1 MCLQFTLF
9 KRKHSK
15 WQKVLKNLSLCK
27 IWLGWSIHIAHAGT
41 CGDRRTLVNQAF
53 CLHQFISIFTFHQF
67 IYIFHQFILCTQ
79 QLLVMVEALSIKLFT
94 SISQEDWQVP
104 ACVLWWIINYKL
116 SKKGLHITFCP
127 SFYRAFYTALP
138 AGNFDC
144 PVSSMYTQYPPLWWL
159 SATLDFGHKEWL
171 LRIEILDDI

>member
-15 WQKVLKNLSLCK
+15 LQKVLKNLSLCK
-27 IWLGWSIHIAHAGT
+27 IWLGWSIHIVHAGT

-116 SKKGLHITFCP
+116 SKKGLHITLCP

-159 SATLDFGHKEWL
+159 SATLDFGHKERL